1 MSVAWPGD
9 RQRGTRVHQ
18 ILLVIPKGETTM
30 RSFCLRLA
38 SVLVLAGVAIPAGTC
53 ALAAAAQ
60 PASAVAQATCPAG
73 TNWDNAIG
81 ACD

>member
-1 MSVAWPGD
+1 
-9 RQRGTRVHQ
+9 
-18 ILLVIPKGETTM
+18 M
-30 RSFCLRLA
+30 RSFCLRLT